1 MLSRPRIPGN
11 RGDVPTPSLDQLASR
26 GVTFTNAYTGSVCS
40 PSRAMITTGQYGTRF
55 GYGSNITGGTTPINA
70 ASTVQ
75 GLPTESM
82 TIWERMQGVGYNTA
96 AVGKWHL
103 GEHANGGGQFGNR
116 PENQGVEFFQGLWA
130 GSRGYFVGSQ
140 TGSGSLRETTSDGA
154 GGIASNNVIESNYS
168 GQYVTDVF
176 GDQSADYIRNNSDG
190 SEPFFLYSSFTAP
203 HTPMQA
209 TDADLTYIDS
219 LNEPGFTGNRRIYA
233 AMQYAMDRNVGKIL
247 AALDDPDG
255 NPETSDSIADNTLVV
270 FINDNGGDCCDTG
283 PNSSDNGDLRNGKG
297 SQFEGGMR
305 VPMIVAGAGVDNS
318 QFDTVSTDLVHSIDI
333 VPTALVGAGGGA
345 FGPDEVIDGVN
356 LLPYINGTA
365 DGVAH
370 EHLFI
375 SRFNN
380 QQSAVRIGKWKYM
393 YQNGNGYQLY
403 DLDADLDESNNVVA
417 NPANAAVVEEANQ
430 LLASYHV
437 QMDKPRHDNQAPS
450 TNQFDHFRFR
460 EDNFV
465 AASFSSAGA
474 WTNGDTDS
482 GSFAASWRDGYA
494 NNELTFRTKPTG
506 DYTVTNDLDAVAGF
520 AYMTSKINLITHP
533 TPLSAAHT
541 GTVGGLPVLMTK
553 NLSGDGPEINLD
565 ATDATAGVFS
575 FHVDLDI
582 EVYDDLTI
590 RGDGN
595 QNFAFGGEI
604 REFRDGR
611 SITKTGS
618 ADAEFAGPIS
628 VTGTVDLQGGKVSLI
643 DGTVGGHLVAR
654 SGVIVSVG
662 GGGFN
667 RTIVTP
673 PNPTPI
679 VTDGLDLHYD
689 AALDFAGD
697 ATWDDVAGSA
707 SNLSFGTGATPS
719 VVSDPTFQGI
729 SPPTAFRRRGQ
740 QRAWATTSRAWGR
753 PPNEA
758 VRTPRSKS
766 GSMSTTLKLVAIRC
780 YLRLAPVE
788 ESQLL
793 WMTTR

>member
-1 MLSRPRIPGN
+1 
-11 RGDVPTPSLDQLASR
+11 
-26 GVTFTNAYTGSVCS
+26 
-40 PSRAMITTGQYGTRF
+40 
-55 GYGSNITGGTTPINA
+55 
-70 ASTVQ
+70 
-75 GLPTESM
+75 
-82 TIWERMQGVGYNTA
+82 
-96 AVGKWHL
+96 
-103 GEHANGGGQFGNR
+103 
-116 PENQGVEFFQGLWA
+116 
-130 GSRGYFVGSQ
+130 
-140 TGSGSLRETTSDGA
+140 
-154 GGIASNNVIESNYS
+154 
-168 GQYVTDVF
+168 
-176 GDQSADYIRNNSDG
+176 
-190 SEPFFLYSSFTAP
+190 
-203 HTPMQA
+203 
-209 TDADLTYIDS
+209 
-219 LNEPGFTGNRRIYA
+219 
-233 AMQYAMDRNVGKIL
+233 MQYAMDRNVGKIL

-255 NPETSDSIADNTLVV
+255 NPETDDGIADNTLVV
-270 FINDNGGDCCDTG
+270 FINDNGGDCCDVG

-305 VPMIVAGAGVDNS
+305 VPMIVAGAGIDNS
-318 QFDTVSTDLVHSIDI
+318 QIRHCFSGPWCIRSISFPRRSSVLV
-333 VPTALVGAGGGA
+333 VGHLRPG
-345 FGPDEVIDGVN
+345 EVIDGVN
-356 LLPYINGTA
+356 LLPYINDTVA
-365 DGVAH
+365 GVAH
-370 EHLFI
+370 EDLFI
-375 SRFNN
+375 SRYNN
-380 QQSAVRIGKWKYM
+380 QQSAVRMGKWKYM
-393 YQNGNGYQLY
+393 YQNGTGYQLY
-403 DLDADLDESNNVVA
+403 DLDADIDESNNVA
-417 NPANAAVVEEANQ
+417 GNPANASVVEQAHQ

-437 QMDKPRHDNQAPS
+437 QMDKPRHDNQAPE

-465 AASFSSAGA
+465 AANFSTSSA
-474 WTNGDTDS
+474 WTNGDTGS
-482 GSFAASWRDGYA
+482 GSFTASWRDGYA
-494 NNELTFRTKPTG
+494 NNVLTFRTKATG
-506 DYTVTNDLDAVAGF
+506 DYTVTNDLDAAAGF

-689 AALDFAGD
+689 AVLDFAGD

-707 SNLSFGTGATPS
+707 SNLSFGAL
-719 VVSDPTFQGI
+719 VLH
-729 SPPTAFRRRGQ
+729 RR
-740 QRAWATTSRAWGR
+740 S
-753 PPNEA
+753 
-758 VRTPRSKS
+758 
-766 GSMSTTLKLVAIRC
+766 
-780 YLRLAPVE
+780 
-788 ESQLL
+788 
-793 WMTTR
+793 